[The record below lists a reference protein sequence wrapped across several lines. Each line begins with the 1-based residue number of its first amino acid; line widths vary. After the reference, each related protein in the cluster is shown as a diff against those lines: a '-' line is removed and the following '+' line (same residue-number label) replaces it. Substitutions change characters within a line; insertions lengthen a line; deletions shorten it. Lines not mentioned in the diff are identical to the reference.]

1 MVIAEAWSDNGL
13 DDVRVVGIKNDFFI
27 VASDFDKI
35 EEAVKNC
42 EDEQLLDC
50 EWYRFELAPR
60 NEDDGSGAMRLDWY
74 EVVKIECVT
83 DNAP

>member
-13 DDVRVVGIKNDFFI
+13 DDVRVVGIKNDFYI
-27 VASDFDKI
+27 VESDFDKI
-35 EEAVKNC
+35 ETAVKDY
-42 EDEQLLDC
+42 EDDQLLDG

-74 EVVKIECVT
+74 EVIKVECVT
-83 DNAP
+83 EHS